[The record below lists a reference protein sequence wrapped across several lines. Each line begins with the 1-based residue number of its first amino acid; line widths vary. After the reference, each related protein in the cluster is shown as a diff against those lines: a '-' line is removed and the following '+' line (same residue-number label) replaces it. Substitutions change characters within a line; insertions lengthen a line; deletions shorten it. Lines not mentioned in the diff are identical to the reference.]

1 VAIEVGDVIRGRFL
15 LTALIGRGGMGEVF
29 AAKDQVERR
38 DVAIKVVRRTAMG
51 ELFMARLER
60 EALAARKIQSPFI
73 PRVFEVDRTEDGEVF
88 LVMQLLHGETLA
100 DRLRNR
106 GGILSWEELRPI
118 IDDVMSALL
127 DAHRAEVVHRDLKPG
142 NIFLVR
148 FEAPTIPAGMVV
160 PDAPAISERAM
171 ILDFGVCKMDVADT
185 ERLTTTGEAV
195 GTIAYMAPEQIRGA
209 SKVDGRADLYAVAM
223 VAFEA
228 LTGELAHD
236 GFAQM
241 QIVASK
247 LERSARRLKDLA
259 RVPVPEGLDALIVRA
274 LSRKPD
280 ARYSTAQDMLRAWR
294 QLGPATVLPRAHPIS
309 GPSSANKETETGLSA
324 GAQVLRHP
332 SVSRLGLV
340 LATAGLVIAS
350 IVLVSALRH
359 KPQATGEPKVIAT
372 VPTTVVTAPAT
383 ALSVDPDPESD
394 PGVVELENGSADA
407 GIARPKPVRTVRRP
421 PPPTTT
427 KPATTLP
434 PISTKPRY

>member
-73 PRVFEVDRTEDGEVF
+73 PRVFEVDRTEEGEVF

-100 DRLRNR
+100 DRLRSR
-106 GGILSWEELRPI
+106 GGILSWEEIAPI
-118 IDDVMSALL
+118 IDDVMSALI

-148 FEAPTIPAGMVV
+148 FEAPTIPAGQVV
-160 PDAPAISERAM
+160 PDAPTVSERAM

-236 GFAQM
+236 GYAQM

-247 LERSARRLKDLA
+247 LERSARKLRDLA
-259 RVPVPEGLDALIVRA
+259 RVPIPEGLDALVGRA
-274 LSRKPD
+274 LARKPD
-280 ARYSTAQDMLRAWR
+280 SRYSTAQDMLRAWR
-294 QLGPATVLPRAHPIS
+294 ALGPATIPPRATAL
-309 GPSSANKETETGLSA
+309 SAQQARNQPTETGLSA
-324 GAQVLRHP
+324 GAHVLRSP
-332 SVSRLGLV
+332 ALSRLGLV
-340 LATAGLVIAS
+340 LATAGLVVAS
-350 IVLVSALRH
+350 IVLIGALRH
-359 KPQATGEPKVIAT
+359 SPKTPTPEPAAAT
-372 VPTTVVTAPAT
+372 VPTAVVTVSAT
-383 ALSVDPDPESD
+383 ASASAEEP
-394 PGVVELENGSADA
+394 VVEFEDFVDA
-407 GIARPKPVRTVRRP
+407 GIVAAPGKTVRVIRRRP
-421 PPPTTT
+421 PGTGKPT
-427 KPATTLP
+427 TTLP

>member
-1 VAIEVGDVIRGRFL
+1 
-15 LTALIGRGGMGEVF
+15 MGEVF

-73 PRVFEVDRTEDGEVF
+73 PRVFEVNRTEDGEVF

-106 GGILSWEELRPI
+106 GGILPWEDVRVI
-118 IDDVMSALL
+118 VDDVLSALI

-142 NIFLVR
+142 NIFIVR
-148 FEAPTIPAGMVV
+148 FEAPTIPQGVVV
-160 PDAPAISERAM
+160 PEAPVISERAM

-223 VAFEA
+223 VAFEM

-247 LERSARRLKDLA
+247 LERAARRLKDLA
-259 RVPVPEGLDALIVRA
+259 RVPVPEGLDQLLQKGLA
-274 LSRKPD
+274 RKPD
-280 ARYSTAQDMLRAWR
+280 SRFSTAQDMLKAWR
-294 QLGPATVLPRAHPIS
+294 QLGPPTVPPRAHPIS
-309 GPSSANKETETGLSA
+309 APSSSPNAATETGLSA

-332 SVSRLGLV
+332 AASRLGLV
-340 LATAGLVIAS
+340 LATGGLVVAS

-359 KPQATGEPKVIAT
+359 KPRAADPQPAS
-372 VPTTVVTAPAT
+372 VTAPT
-383 ALSVDPDPESD
+383 ASIVVPAASISAEPEPEPEPDPTVMEIAD
-394 PGVVELENGSADA
+394 NVPATDA
-407 GIARPKPVRTVRRP
+407 GTKKIRPIK
-421 PPPTTT
+421 
-427 KPATTLP
+427 KPAGTAKPTTTLP